1 MAVATRRAARLVAAG
16 ARTLVDLG
24 CGVGADLVAFARAGI
39 AVTGIERDPVTAA
52 VAAANIEELGLTQL
66 ATVRCADATEVDLR
80 PFDAA
85 FCDPA
90 RRSNGRRLFD
100 PDAYAPPWR
109 FLLSVA
115 AGVPLTAVKV
125 APGIDHGLIPDGVEA
140 EWVSDHYEVVEAALW
155 FGPLAAVTHRATV
168 LPAGFCLTGSGRRT
182 APVGPVRE
190 FLYDPDG
197 AVVRAHLVAELADAI
212 GGTLVDPTIAYL
224 CTDQAMPT
232 PFARGYRVTDVLP
245 FSVKRLRALLRERG
259 VGTVTVKKR
268 GSAVMP
274 EELRRQLK
282 LSGDAAATV
291 VLTRVAGAPTALVCQ
306 PVE

>member
-1 MAVATRRAARLVAAG
+1 MFFTADGVEQATRMAVATRRAARLAAAG

-52 VAAANIEELGLTQL
+52 AAAANIEELGLTQL

-90 RRSNGRRLFD
+90 RRSNHRH
-100 PDAYAPPWR
+100 AQQ
-109 FLLSVA
+109 
-115 AGVPLTAVKV
+115 V
-125 APGIDHGLIPDGVEA
+125 APGIGHGLIPDGVEA

-224 CTDQAMPT
+224 CTDQPMPT

-274 EELRRQLK
+274 EEMRRQLK
-282 LSGDAAATV
+282 LSGGGAATV